1 MDHTKDPIWFCT
13 FTLDEAQPR
22 SAKRTFGNRISQLF
36 GAFDWS
42 SQEHWACEFCNN
54 LDANL
59 LFMGFTPRKLPK
71 HTKNALQ
78 TIELQEWWYELK
90 KQDTLFGFI
99 LSIYQ

>member
-1 MDHTKDPIWFCT
+1 
-13 FTLDEAQPR
+13 
-22 SAKRTFGNRISQLF
+22 
-36 GAFDWS
+36 
-42 SQEHWACEFCNN
+42 
-54 LDANL
+54 
-59 LFMGFTPRKLPK
+59 MGFTPRKLPK